1 MDNQRVIGLVASV
14 LVCGGC
20 GSGVGQQPSQ
30 APTPQQPG
38 QYVQRFIHIQPPANV
53 IGVPW
58 SAFALDTKT
67 GLLCKTYPLDRQEWV
82 GVPQCVDLYARY
94 PDGGLVVGGR

>member
-1 MDNQRVIGLVASV
+1 MDTRSVMGLIVSV

-20 GSGVGQQPSQ
+20 GQQSSQVPTEQQP
-30 APTPQQPG
+30 A
-38 QYVQRFIHIQPPANV
+38 QRFIHIQPPANV

-67 GLLCKTYPLDRQEWV
+67 GLLCKTYPLDGQAWAN
-82 GVPQCVDLYARY
+82 VPQCVDVYARY
-94 PDGGLVVGGR
+94 PDGQVVVDRR